1 MINRTI
7 IREHVETDAGNDAIE
22 RLIRDAFTA
31 IAQRHYVT
39 FTETAPSGD
48 IQIDFEWAET
58 AFAIVDASG
67 ELIILPQSSR
77 LLATVDTI
85 SEWDTDTE
93 AFAALDA
100 DDWQAFSPRQFHRKS
115 NGTNPPSGLGWGGRV
130 QIEYGVNMTLA
141 ERVVIDLARLA
152 LQYNALSSER
162 AGDYSS
168 SGVEYQRERERILS
182 ELVPA
187 MGVA

>member
-1 MINRTI
+1 MNRTI
-7 IREHVETDAGNDAIE
+7 IREHCETDLGDDAIE

-31 IAQRHYVT
+31 IAQRHYIT
-39 FTETAPSGD
+39 FTEELASGD
-48 IQIDFEWAET
+48 IQGSWEWAET
-58 AFAIVDASG
+58 AFAIVDGSG

-77 LLATVDTI
+77 LLATVEAI
-85 SEWDTDTE
+85 SEWDFDTE
-93 AFAALDA
+93 AFVALDA
-100 DDWQAFSPRQFHRKS
+100 DDWQAFSPRQFLRKF
-115 NGTNPPSGLGWGGRV
+115 NGTNPPDGLGWGGRV

-141 ERVVIDLARLA
+141 ERVVIDLVRLA
-152 LQYNALSSER
+152 IQYNALQSER

-168 SGVEYQRERERILS
+168 ASVGYQREREYILA